1 MPQPTRE
8 CYTCKLIL
16 PASAYYKGNITKYYR
31 CKECEK
37 KRLAEYRK
45 KIKDGQKHVQDW
57 HPESIVCHGCLKV
70 TPPKDIATTGKFAQ
84 SICISCFH
92 KIKYHKRPHKAELI
106 NGKGVCTRCHMYG
119 QSNNCIRPHQVD
131 LDESDDNDF

>member
-1 MPQPTRE
+1 MRE
-8 CYTCKLIL
+8 EAVGRVSQENKRWSEACT
-16 PASAYYKGNITKYYR
+16 
-31 CKECEK
+31 
-37 KRLAEYRK
+37 RLASRVDSMSRLSK
-45 KIKDGQKHVQDW
+45 
-57 HPESIVCHGCLKV
+57 SL
-70 TPPKDIATTGKFAQ
+70 PKDLATTGKFAQ
-84 SICISCFH
+84 SICVSCFN